1 MSPILYIII
10 LAIII
15 IFSAVMTVLWRN
27 DKEDLKNLI
36 STSVINFVI
45 IYLAVM
51 SFSLNENVSTLFEGL
66 ILLGLVAGI
75 LADIF
80 FCYPTQEK
88 QKLVLVAKIVSY
100 FMFLIA
106 IVYITTVTWI
116 YGFALGILLTILAS
130 FSDKIFKIDTN
141 KFKWMFPIYAIIL
154 GTVWGQCVFQMI
166 LGAFT
171 LINLLALIAFT
182 VLLFADLIWLYS
194 IFGKKELKNLQKVY
208 FILFYLSQVIIASL
222 IFFV

>member
-15 IFSAVMTVLWRN
+15 TFSAIMTVLWRN

-36 STSVINFVI
+36 STSIINFVI

-75 LADIF
+75 LSDIF
-80 FCYPTQEK
+80 FCYPAPKK
-88 QKLVLVAKIVSY
+88 QKLIFVAKIVSY

-116 YGFALGILLTILAS
+116 YGFALGILFTILAT
-130 FSDKIFKIDTN
+130 FSDKIFKIDTG
-141 KFKWMFPIYAIIL
+141 KFKWLLPIYAIIL
-154 GTVWGQCVFQMI
+154 GTIWGQCVFQMI

-171 LINLLALIAFT
+171 LINLLALIGFT
-182 VLLFADLIWLYS
+182 ILLVADLMWIYS
-194 IFGKKELKNLQKVY
+194 IFGKKKLANLQKTGSIFY
-208 FILFYLSQVIIASL
+208 YLSQIIIASL